1 MVEKNNM
8 SILSEIL
15 SSKVREKVFQ
25 HLFDGQDHELHMREI
40 ERRSGCSIG
49 AIQTELKK
57 LSRLE
62 LVTSRRDGNRLYY
75 HANREHPLYAD
86 ICSMVDKTVGLVGL
100 LNVAVA
106 KLPDIDSAF
115 LFGSMGK
122 GTEDSRSDVDLM
134 IVGAIGLRS
143 LSAKLSAVS
152 KAIGRE
158 INPYV
163 LNADE
168 FRQRIEQNEH
178 FVMNVMKSPKV
189 FIKGGDDDLGKLA
202 GQQLAAEP

>member
-1 MVEKNNM
+1 M

-25 HLFDGQDHELHMREI
+25 NLFNGQGCELHLREL
-40 ERRSGCSIG
+40 ERRSGSSVG
-49 AIQTELKK
+49 AIQTEMKK

-62 LVTSRRDGNRLYY
+62 LVTGRRDGNRLYY
-75 HANREHPLYAD
+75 RANREHPLYAD

-100 LNVAVA
+100 LNAAVA
-106 KLPDIDSAF
+106 DLPDIDSAF

-122 GTEDSRSDVDLM
+122 GTEDSRSDIDLM
-134 IVGAIGLRS
+134 LVGAVGLRS
-143 LSAKLSAVS
+143 LSAKLSEVS

-163 LNADE
+163 ITAEE
-168 FRQRIEQNEH
+168 FHTRVQQQEH
-178 FVMNVMKSPKV
+178 FVMTVMKSPKV

-202 GQQLAAEP
+202 GQQLVAEP